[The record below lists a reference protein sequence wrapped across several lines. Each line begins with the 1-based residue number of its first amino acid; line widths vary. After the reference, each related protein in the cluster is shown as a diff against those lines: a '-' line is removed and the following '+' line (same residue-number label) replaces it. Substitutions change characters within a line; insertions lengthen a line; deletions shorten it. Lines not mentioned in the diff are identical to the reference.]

1 MLKFKSFLKS
11 NDKFFYL
18 FLSLLFVLTVQQFE
32 LYKGNAAHLI
42 HSIKDLNSNKLQEDW
57 IANQEH
63 HLPLFTYFNF
73 FLIKFFSKNVI
84 YFIHSLLLGICP
96 LFLFLI
102 SKHLFPRLSINNLS
116 LIWFSLFIFIF
127 HENSFFSGVAG
138 QSVIDAGYQPASFAV
153 FFFVGIYFFL
163 IEKNLLCIFFIC
175 LAATFHPTYVLHSG
189 FLVLGILT
197 YYLWLKNYLIFFKI
211 IIIYSI
217 LILPITIF
225 IIVNFLTID
234 ENFILLGQEILL
246 KRIPHHANIHQWLT
260 YKDSFILLSYFIS
273 LYLVRN
279 NSRFFIFFLVFGMC
293 SIFLS
298 VTQYFINNNSLA
310 LVFPWRTSVFIS
322 PISSIIILSFFLN
335 QINLDKTKL
344 RTISFFLIILTS
356 MTFYVKSHHIKNL
369 NLKFKKDINLVKEIK
384 KNFNS
389 VERLL
394 IPIDLDFIRMNS
406 GLPIF
411 IDWKHHAFRYD
422 QLIEW
427 QLRVDLVN
435 KFYSSKTADKQLT
448 NLKKI
453 HEIENIS
460 HILIKKDKLK
470 INCDDLIDHDIYML
484 VSNKNCY
491 TGKN

>member
-1 MLKFKSFLKS
+1 
-11 NDKFFYL
+11 
-18 FLSLLFVLTVQQFE
+18 
-32 LYKGNAAHLI
+32 
-42 HSIKDLNSNKLQEDW
+42 
-57 IANQEH
+57 
-63 HLPLFTYFNF
+63 
-73 FLIKFFSKNVI
+73 
-84 YFIHSLLLGICP
+84 
-96 LFLFLI
+96 
-102 SKHLFPRLSINNLS
+102 
-116 LIWFSLFIFIF
+116 
-127 HENSFFSGVAG
+127 
-138 QSVIDAGYQPASFAV
+138 
-153 FFFVGIYFFL
+153 
-163 IEKNLLCIFFIC
+163 
-175 LAATFHPTYVLHSG
+175 
-189 FLVLGILT
+189 
-197 YYLWLKNYLIFFKI
+197 
-211 IIIYSI
+211 
-217 LILPITIF
+217 
-225 IIVNFLTID
+225 
-234 ENFILLGQEILL
+234 
-246 KRIPHHANIHQWLT
+246 
-260 YKDSFILLSYFIS
+260 
-273 LYLVRN
+273 
-279 NSRFFIFFLVFGMC
+279 MC

-344 RTISFFLIILTS
+344 RIISFFLIILTS
-356 MTFYVKSHHIKNL
+356 TTFYVKSHHIKNL
-369 NLKFKKDINLVKEIK
+369 NLKFKKDINLVKKIK

-394 IPIDLDFIRMNS
+394 IPTDLDFIRMNS

-435 KFYSSKTADKQLT
+435 KFYSSKTVDKQLT

-470 INCDDLIDHDIYML
+470 INCDDLIDHDVYML

-491 TGKN
+491 SGKN